1 LSTWGT
7 SRASSNTQVDAGS
20 WSLDNYGERLIATIK
35 NGSTFEWNPTAG
47 TGVNTRATL
56 VPNNPTAT
64 VLTRVS
70 DRDRHLIHFGT
81 ETTIG
86 TPSTFDPM
94 FIRFSDQEDIEV
106 YEPTSTNTAGTF
118 RLDNGSRIVAAV
130 KGKDYILVLTDEA
143 AYTMQFVGPPFT
155 FR

>member
-1 LSTWGT
+1 MPVSRNRNRSYCSWNTCDKSLLS
-7 SRASSNTQVDAGS
+7 SRAYCFYVRLWLGSRNVELVYLGNSKSVFYYTRVDAGA

-35 NGSTFEWNPTAG
+35 NGSTFEWDPTAG
-47 TGVNTRATL
+47 TGVNTRAAL

-86 TPSTFDPM
+86 TPC
-94 FIRFSDQEDIEV
+94 
-106 YEPTSTNTAGTF
+106 
-118 RLDNGSRIVAAV
+118 
-130 KGKDYILVLTDEA
+130 YI
-143 AYTMQFVGPPFT
+143 
-155 FR
+155 